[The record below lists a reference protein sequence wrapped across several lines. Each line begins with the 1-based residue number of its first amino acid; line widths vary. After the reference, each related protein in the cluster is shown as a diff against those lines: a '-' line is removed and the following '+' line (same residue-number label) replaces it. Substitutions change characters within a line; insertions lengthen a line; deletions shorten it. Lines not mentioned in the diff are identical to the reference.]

1 MKQFQVQMWL
11 ETPDLSTRNWK
22 VYPFHHSM
30 NCLRCSRFHCFP
42 LPQPTKSSR
51 RPTQS
56 LAKSFRKY
64 VAVFPST
71 VQSRT
76 DKKRNKWA
84 NKRFRGQ
91 IQRTVLNEHKSRLL
105 SQPIEHT
112 ILKWANPRERFNF
125 NTGYEIIS
133 KPSTERLSFSC
144 WRFWIKKLTRYFDL
158 PETERSKTTQS
169 KLQNAQQRDI
179 TLCVDLS
186 CSVSLLQ
193 INCAADVMNY

>member
-1 MKQFQVQMWL
+1 MSLQVFLFLPALCVIFFLDRRHASTIRERNYKRWNNCINIFSHLKLSGIHRWLYTQMKQFQVQMWL

-30 NCLRCSRFHCFP
+30 NCLCCSRFHCFP

-56 LAKSFRKY
+56 LAKSFRKH

-112 ILKWANPRERFNF
+112 IL
-125 NTGYEIIS
+125 
-133 KPSTERLSFSC
+133 
-144 WRFWIKKLTRYFDL
+144 
-158 PETERSKTTQS
+158 
-169 KLQNAQQRDI
+169 
-179 TLCVDLS
+179 
-186 CSVSLLQ
+186 
-193 INCAADVMNY
+193 